1 MNREEMIE
9 YIREKL
15 ERATD
20 KEVEI
25 VYSLLLGLLGHP
37 KEQIALDGLSDDEVE
52 MLRCILC
59 ILRGGDKRKLR
70 LIYFFARNL

>member
-1 MNREEMIE
+1 MTKEEMIE
-9 YIREKL
+9 FIQDKL
-15 ERATD
+15 TSATNR
-20 KEVEI
+20 EVEMI
-25 VYSLLLGLLGHP
+25 YGLLLGLLGHM
-37 KEQIALDGLSDDEVE
+37 KEQIALDGLIDDEVE

>member
-25 VYSLLLGLLGHP
+25 VYGLLLGLFG
-37 KEQIALDGLSDDEVE
+37 
-52 MLRCILC
+52 
-59 ILRGGDKRKLR
+59 RK
-70 LIYFFARNL
+70 

>member
-25 VYSLLLGLLGHP
+25 IYGLLLGLLGH
-37 KEQIALDGLSDDEVE
+37 K
-52 MLRCILC
+52 
-59 ILRGGDKRKLR
+59 
-70 LIYFFARNL
+70 